1 MKKGV
6 EMAKVK
12 KAKGEHYVENKVFLQ
27 AMTDW
32 KAECKL
38 AEEEQKDLPKEEQSR
53 PQVNNYIGEC
63 FFHIYYIIQ
72 RGFFIFINT
81 SCNNWSA

>member
-1 MKKGV
+1 
-6 EMAKVK
+6 MAKVK

-38 AEEEQKDLPKEEQSR
+38 AEEEQKDLFNTTMLAPTPKNKVSR
-53 PQVNNYIGEC
+53 VGSDFLLN
-63 FFHIYYIIQ
+63 
-72 RGFFIFINT
+72 RK
-81 SCNNWSA
+81 